1 MGQLNRHI
9 LGDHSH
15 NKQTS
20 PSRGYRGEILMPI
33 RKLHFLFFV
42 FSFFAWVVPG
52 RAQLGNAGSI
62 EGIVK
67 DPSGAAV
74 VSAVVEINNVVSGVV
89 RTTTTAA
96 DGTFRFTNVA
106 FNPYHM
112 TVTANG
118 FAAYAQDVEVRSGV
132 PTKADVN
139 LKVGTAVTSVTV
151 ESNGGDLIEN
161 DPTFHTDVDR
171 NAFERTPL
179 ESSSSPFTSLVTLR
193 SPGVAADSNGL
204 MHGLGDHAENSVS
217 LDGQPQTD
225 QFSKVFSNQIP
236 ADSIQ
241 SMEVI
246 SGAPPADFGDKTSLV
261 IRVTTR
267 SGLGATTPHG
277 SVFADYG
284 SFGTVNGG
292 FDFAYGGPKWGN
304 FIAVNGLNTGRF
316 LDGPEYTVL
325 HDKGNLENVFD
336 RVDYQINQA
345 DGIHLNFSF
354 TRSWFQNPNTYD
366 QEYHT
371 CVAGFPCDASDT
383 TIVNNVTGVPLGTTD
398 QRSKIQTF
406 NIAPTWD
413 HLISSNAVF
422 TFGGWVRQ
430 DQYNYYPSGNP
441 LNDLAPDLQVETA
454 SQARTLTNAGARAGV
469 SYVRGI
475 HNIKVGIV
483 YQQTFLTENDKFGI
497 VDPTD
502 NAVCLN
508 ANGSPNTIATLTSPT
523 QCGGPLNP
531 GGSVNTGQAPPT
543 PAFNPL
549 LACYDLTRPTPAASD
564 GCTNTTSTLY
574 PFHGH
579 TDVKELA
586 LYAIDNIT
594 WNNWVFNLG
603 IRGDIYDGISGYNMA
618 QPRLGISYNVK
629 KTNTI
634 LSASYARI
642 METPFNENLVIAS
655 TGCNDPVIAA
665 IVSPPGVTCNLG
677 ALTPGFR
684 NEFHAGFQQ
693 AFGKFLVVDAQ
704 YIWKYTHNG
713 FDFGIVGATPI
724 TFPIEWHNS
733 KIPGWMLR
741 ATVPEFHGFTAL
753 VVMSSVAA
761 RFFNPQ
767 VAGIAFFPAFNVFRI
782 DHDEKYNQTTHIQY
796 QPWKRGPWLG
806 FNWRYDSGLVAG
818 ATPCL
823 AETATCTSSNGPN
836 NTVLLNNTITGLP
849 LTADQQY
856 QGGFTCNGVRTAPS
870 PFGPAL
876 TSCPA
881 NEFGSIYLQVP
892 APGKENDDHNPQRI
906 QQRSLFDVAV
916 GQDDLFRGDRYKWSL
931 RFTVINLA
939 NKVALYNYLSTF
951 SGTHYVTPRTETI
964 ELGFHF

>member
-1 MGQLNRHI
+1 MRFGI
-9 LGDHSH
+9 
-15 NKQTS
+15 
-20 PSRGYRGEILMPI
+20 YRFSALVSMV
-33 RKLHFLFFV
+33 FLFAAGA
-42 FSFFAWVVPG
+42 FA
-52 RAQLGNAGSI
+52 QQGNSGSI

-67 DPSGAAV
+67 DPSGGAV
-74 VSAVVEINNVVSGVV
+74 ANATVEIKNVVSGLI
-89 RTTTTAA
+89 RTATTAA
-96 DGTFRFTNVA
+96 DGTFRFPNVP

-118 FAAYAQDVEVRSGV
+118 FATYSQDVEVRSAV
-132 PTKADVN
+132 PAKADAS

-151 ESNGGDLIEN
+151 ESNGGDLVEN

-261 IRVTTR
+261 IKVTTR
-267 SGLGATTPHG
+267 SGMGVKTPTG

-284 SFGTVNGG
+284 SFGSVNAG
-292 FDFAYGGPKWGN
+292 FDLAYGGEKWGN
-304 FIAVNGLNTGRF
+304 FFAVNGLNTGRF
-316 LDGPEYTVL
+316 LDPPEFTVL

-336 RVDYQINQA
+336 RVDYQFSQG
-345 DGIHLNFSF
+345 DGIHLNLGF

-366 QEYHT
+366 QQYHT
-371 CVAGFPCDASDT
+371 CVAGFPCDPPGT
-383 TIVNNVTGVPLGTTD
+383 TIINSATGAPLGPTD
-398 QRSKIQTF
+398 QRTQIRTF
-406 NIAPTWD
+406 NIAPSWN
-413 HLISSNAVF
+413 HLINANAVF
-422 TFGGWVRQ
+422 TLGGWVRQ

-441 LNDLAPDLQVETA
+441 LNDLSPDLQVETA
-454 SQARTLTNAGARAGV
+454 SQSRKLTNVGARSDL

-475 HNIKVGIV
+475 HNVKLGIV
-483 YQQTFLTENDKFGI
+483 YEQTYLTENDKFGI
-497 VDPTD
+497 VDPTF
-502 NAVCLN
+502 NPVCLN
-508 ANGSPNTIATLTSPT
+508 ADGSPNTAANITDPT

-531 GGSVNTGQAPPT
+531 GGSVNSGQAPPI
-543 PAFNPL
+543 PAFNPQ

-564 GCTNTTSTLY
+564 GCANTVSTSY

-594 WNNWVFNLG
+594 WKNWVFNLG
-603 IRGDIYDGISGYNMA
+603 IRGDLYNGISSGSQA
-618 QPRLGISYNVK
+618 EPRVGVSYNIK
-629 KTNTI
+629 PTNTI
-634 LSASYARI
+634 LRASYARI

-655 TGCNDPVIAA
+655 TGCGDPIIAA

-684 NEFHAGFQQ
+684 NEFHAGFEQ
-693 AFGKFLVVDAQ
+693 AFSKYLVVSGE

-741 ATVPEFHGFTAL
+741 ASVPEFHGFTAL

-782 DHDEKYNQTTHIQY
+782 DHDEHFNQTTHIQY
-796 QPWKRGPWLG
+796 QPWKRGPWIG
-806 FNWRYDSGLVAG
+806 FNWRYDSGLVSGAIPCYA
-818 ATPCL
+818 ATP
-823 AETATCTSSNGPN
+823 TCTASTGTGANAGL
-836 NTVLLNNTITGLP
+836 VLLNNGITGLP
-849 LTADQQY
+849 LTADQQF
-856 QGGFTCNGVRTAPS
+856 QAGFTCNGVRTAPS
-870 PFGPAL
+870 PFGPAM

-906 QQRSLFDVAV
+906 QPRSLFDVAV
-916 GQDDLFRGDRYKWSL
+916 GHDNLFHGDRYKWSL
-931 RFTVINLA
+931 RFTVINLTD
-939 NKVALYNYLSTF
+939 KVALYNYLSTF
-951 SGTHYVTPRTETI
+951 SGTHYVTPRTETV